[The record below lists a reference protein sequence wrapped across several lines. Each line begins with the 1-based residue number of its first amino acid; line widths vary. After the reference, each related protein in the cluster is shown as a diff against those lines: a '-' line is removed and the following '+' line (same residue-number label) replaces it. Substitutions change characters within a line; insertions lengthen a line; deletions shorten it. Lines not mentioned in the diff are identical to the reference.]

1 MIAPLVLTAALLTAT
16 PAALLAAAPAG
27 ASTGP
32 AALLAAAPAGPSTVP
47 TALLAVAPAPPTS
60 APAAADLRLVPAPRS
75 VTVGSGRFPLRGEV
89 RIAVAAGNA
98 EDAFAATLLQEEI
111 EAGSTAK
118 VRIVEG
124 SDGDIVLTREAALAE
139 AGEEGYRI
147 EVKPAGVRVAARTGA
162 GVFYAVQTL
171 RQLVREGGIPAAVIV
186 DRPALRWRGLQ
197 DDISRGPVPT
207 VATLER
213 RIRTA
218 AEYKLNLYALY
229 LETAFDYRSQPLLVA
244 PGGALTAPELK
255 HLSEYASKH
264 HVALM
269 VQQQSFGHLQGLLGW
284 ERYRGLAEVDG
295 GSTLAPA
302 NDSTYTLLDSLYRE
316 IAPLTSAPFLHV
328 GGDEPADLGQGR
340 SRAIVQ
346 ASGFAATYLR
356 HLERLRELLL
366 PLGKRP
372 MVWGDVALK
381 YPELLPKL
389 GRDFVLASWEY
400 LAHDTYAP
408 WIKPLR
414 DAKVDFLVCP
424 GVNNWNRVFPNLD
437 QALPDIRIFTRE
449 GQQAGAIGQLD
460 CEWSDNGDALFGLV
474 WYPALY
480 AAAAAWQAGDCDAER
495 FARAFDWAFFRNP
508 GDEVAQ
514 TVHRLNAAH
523 ALVSRARPTDATLE
537 ICWLNPARSNLD
549 RQLCA
554 MLEPVAVPLRMAE
567 EEAIELIGRC
577 RPRAARNADLLDA
590 YAFAARRLHAIG
602 TRALTARRMREIYL
616 QALQAQDDKARAAQ
630 VVTLMTSILELL
642 AQNRQSAALLK
653 TEHERLWLA
662 ENRPYWLDNIR
673 AQYDQDLRA
682 WMDKSDELR
691 AYTVMFRNG
700 RRLPTAEQVGMGP

>member
-1 MIAPLVLTAALLTAT
+1 MIGPLVLTAALLAAT
-16 PAALLAAAPAG
+16 PAAPTTALAAP
-27 ASTGP
+27 
-32 AALLAAAPAGPSTVP
+32 
-47 TALLAVAPAPPTS
+47 
-60 APAAADLRLVPAPRS
+60 DLRLVPAPRS
-75 VTVGSGRFPLRGEV
+75 VTVEAGRFPLRGEV
-89 RIAVAAGNA
+89 RIAVVAGNA
-98 EDAFAATLLQEEI
+98 EDAFAAALLQEEI
-111 EAGSTAK
+111 ETGSAAK
-118 VRIVEG
+118 VRLVEG
-124 SDGDIVLTREAALAE
+124 SEGEIVLARESALTD

-147 EVKPAGVRVAARTGA
+147 EVKPAGVRIAARTGA

-171 RQLVREGGIPAAVIV
+171 RQMVREGGIPAAVIV

-207 VATLER
+207 VAALER

-229 LETAFDYRSQPLLVA
+229 IETAFDYRSQPLIVA
-244 PGGALTAPELK
+244 PGGALTALELK
-255 HLSEYASKH
+255 HLDEYAARH

-302 NDSTYTLLDSLYRE
+302 NEGTYALLDSLYRE
-316 IAPLTSAPFLHV
+316 IAPLTSAPFLHI
-328 GGDEPADLGQGR
+328 GGDEPADLGQGH
-340 SRAIVQ
+340 SRAMVQ

-356 HLERLRELLL
+356 HLKRLRELLL

-381 YPELLPKL
+381 FPELLPKL
-389 GRDFVLASWEY
+389 GPDFVVASWEY
-400 LAHDTYAP
+400 LAHDTYAA
-408 WIKPLR
+408 WINPLR
-414 DAKVDFLVCP
+414 EAKVDFLVCP

-437 QALPDIRIFTRE
+437 HALPDIRIFTRE
-449 GQQAGAIGQLD
+449 GQQGGAMGQLD
-460 CEWSDNGDALFGLV
+460 CAWSDNGDALFGLV

-480 AAAAAWQAGDCDAER
+480 GAAAAWQAGDSDPEH

-508 GDEVAQ
+508 GGEMAQ
-514 TVHRLNAAH
+514 AVRRLNAAH
-523 ALVSRARPTDATLE
+523 ALVSQARPTDATLE
-537 ICWLNPARSNLD
+537 VFWLNPARSNLD

-554 MLEPVAVPLRMAE
+554 MLDPVAVPLRTAE

-590 YAFAARRLHAIG
+590 YGFAARRLHSIG
-602 TRALTARRMREIYL
+602 TRALTARRMRELYL
-616 QALQAQDDKARAAQ
+616 QALQAQDDKAPAPQ
-630 VVTLMTSILELL
+630 VMTLMTSILELL
-642 AQNRQSAALLK
+642 AQGRQSSALLK

-682 WMDKSDELR
+682 WMDKADELR

-700 RRLPTAEQVGMGP
+700 RRLPSAEQVGMGP